1 MHNYLPNHN
10 FKSKRVTINQLH
22 EFIKKCKSLN
32 MLEIKTIRDSYTK
45 IEFKHNN
52 INYFIAEIVDLDRE
66 YNCKIYN
73 EYLINYDLNRITIDD
88 NNLNNKRN

>member
-32 MLEIKTIRDSYTK
+32 ILEIKTIRDSYTK

-52 INYFIAEIVDLDRE
+52 INYLIAEILDLDKE
-66 YNCKIYN
+66 YNSKIFN